1 MRNYW
6 LTCGALALLA
16 IALFV
21 APLRLMRRARAAQPI
36 PAVTQPVAPPVPV
49 REPPASPVSIPTPAP
64 AAASAPAPLLI
75 DFGGDEAEA
84 DAEET
89 VQGNEPP
96 PLSEAD
102 AATAK
107 KNLEWA
113 MRGLLPEIN
122 GCYKQALTRDP
133 ALRGDLNI
141 EMTLVPAS
149 DSSWAKVED
158 AVIADNALQSP
169 LLEQC
174 VLLAVTKL
182 RMQKPAGRLYI
193 TYPLHLQPGG
203 DASSAAKTNPSS
215 EPEFEVGEGTIS
227 EGDDGDD
234 D

>member
-1 MRNYW
+1 MPSPQ
-6 LTCGALALLA
+6 T
-16 IALFV
+16 
-21 APLRLMRRARAAQPI
+21 APVVLKRFQN
-36 PAVTQPVAPPVPV
+36 T
-49 REPPASPVSIPTPAP
+49 
-64 AAASAPAPLLI
+64 LI
-75 DFGGDEAEA
+75 TITGRFAE
-84 DAEET
+84 
-89 VQGNEPP
+89 
-96 PLSEAD
+96 

-141 EMTLVPAS
+141 EMTLAPAT

-174 VLLAVTKL
+174 VLLAVAKL
-182 RMQKPAGRLYI
+182 RMQKPVGRLYI

-203 DASSAAKTNPSS
+203 DVSSASKTNPSP
-215 EPEFEVGEGTIS
+215 EPEFEVGEGTFTD
-227 EGDDGDD
+227 GDDGDD

>member
-21 APLRLMRRARAAQPI
+21 APLRLMRRARAAQPT

-49 REPPASPVSIPTPAP
+49 REPPPSPVATSTPAP
-64 AAASAPAPLLI
+64 TPTPAPLLI
-75 DFGGDEAEA
+75 DFGGDEAET

-96 PLSEAD
+96 PLSEAE

-141 EMTLVPAS
+141 EMTLAPAS

-174 VLLAVTKL
+174 VLLAVAKL

-203 DASSAAKTNPSS
+203 DASSAAKTAPST

>member
-6 LTCGALALLA
+6 LTCGALALLSM
-16 IALFV
+16 ALFV
-21 APLRLMRRARAAQPI
+21 APLRLMRRARAAQPT
-36 PAVTQPVAPPVPV
+36 PAVTQPVASPVPV
-49 REPPASPVSIPTPAP
+49 REPPQRPVATPTPAP
-64 AAASAPAPLLI
+64 TPAPAPLLI

-96 PLSEAD
+96 PLSEAE

-141 EMTLVPAS
+141 EMTLAPAT

-174 VLLAVTKL
+174 VLLAVAKL

-203 DASSAAKTNPSS
+203 DASSASKTNPSP
-215 EPEFEVGEGTIS
+215 EPEFEVGEGTLTD
-227 EGDDGDD
+227 GDDGDD